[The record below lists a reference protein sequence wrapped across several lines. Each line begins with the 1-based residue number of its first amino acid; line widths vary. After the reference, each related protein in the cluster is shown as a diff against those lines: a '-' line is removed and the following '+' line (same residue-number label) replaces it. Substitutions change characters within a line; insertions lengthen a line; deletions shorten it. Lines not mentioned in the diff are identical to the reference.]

1 MKGHS
6 INSNKENAFKSAE
19 RIAFFLPDLRIGGAE
34 HMMAVIASALAQRG
48 YKVDFVLVKAEGGYL
63 ETLDSKV
70 KVVDL
75 KCASTYTC
83 LPALNR
89 YLRSVK
95 PEVMI
100 SALDL
105 TNLFALIAR
114 KLSRQPKR
122 IFIRL
127 DNTQSQIKR
136 NPIKKVLERM
146 LVNAFYPLADG
157 IIAVSKA
164 VADDFVQYMHKRP
177 EHLTTIYNPI
187 LNKGIY
193 EKMKEPLAHAWFTDK
208 QIPVILGIGRLSPQK
223 NFELLIN
230 AFAKVHEK
238 RQVRL
243 MILGEG
249 PEREPLEKLVKA
261 LGLAE
266 DIALPG
272 VVSNPYQY
280 LTNADLFVLSSS
292 YEGLPTVLVEAM
304 ACGCP
309 VVSTDCPS
317 GPREILDGGRYGRL
331 VPVGDIQSLADAMLR
346 SLDEDKPAADPAWFK
361 QFDEN
366 LIVDQYVQLVGL
378 PPKLPREYQN
388 QEQVLVI

>member
-6 INSNKENAFKSAE
+6 IKSIKENAFKSAE

-48 YKVDFVLVKAEGGYL
+48 YQVDFVLVRAEGGYL
-63 ETLDSKV
+63 EKLDKNV
-70 KVVDL
+70 RVVDL
-75 KCASTYTC
+75 GCSSTYSC
-83 LPALNR
+83 LPALSLF
-89 YLRSVK
+89 LRSAK

-114 KLSRQPKR
+114 NLSRQPTKLY
-122 IFIRL
+122 IRL

-136 NPIKKVLERM
+136 DPIKKALERM
-146 LVNAFYPLADG
+146 LVNAFYPSADG

-164 VADDFVQYMHKRP
+164 VAEDFVQYLHTRP

-187 LNKGIY
+187 LNKDIY
-193 EKMKEPLAHAWFTDK
+193 EKMKEPLTDAWFKDK
-208 QIPVILGIGRLSPQK
+208 QIPVILGIGRLNPQK
-223 NFELLIN
+223 NFELLIK
-230 AFAKVHEK
+230 AFARVRENKST
-238 RQVRL
+238 RL

-249 PEREPLEKLVKA
+249 PEREPLEKLVKG
-261 LGLAE
+261 LGLTE

-280 LTNADLFVLSSS
+280 LTNADLFVLSSN

-331 VPVGDIQSLADAMLR
+331 APVGDTQSLADAMLNT
-346 SLDEDKPAADPAWFK
+346 LDEDKPAADPAWLK

-378 PPKLPREYQN
+378 TLMPTNKDQN
-388 QEQVLVI
+388 QKQVKVI

>member
-1 MKGHS
+1 
-6 INSNKENAFKSAE
+6 
-19 RIAFFLPDLRIGGAE
+19 
-34 HMMAVIASALAQRG
+34 MAVIASALAQRG

-75 KCASTYTC
+75 KCSSTYTC
-83 LPALNR
+83 LPALSR

-136 NPIKKVLERM
+136 NPIKKALERM

-164 VADDFVQYMHKRP
+164 VADDFVQYMHKQP

-223 NFELLIN
+223 NFELLIK

-249 PEREPLEKLVKA
+249 PEREPLEKLVKS

-280 LTNADLFVLSSS
+280 LTNADLFVLSSN

-304 ACGCP
+304 ACGCA
-309 VVSTDCPS
+309 VASTDCPS

-331 VPVGDIQSLADAMLR
+331 APVGDVQGLADAMLQALEG
-346 SLDEDKPAADPAWFK
+346 SKPAVDAGWLGQFEENTVVEQYLQLIGLAKEIKKADM
-361 QFDEN
+361 QR
-366 LIVDQYVQLVGL
+366 VG
-378 PPKLPREYQN
+378 
-388 QEQVLVI
+388 